1 MELDLPKIGFGG
13 APIGGLLNFVDDKEA
28 VETVKIAIKSGIR
41 YFDTAP
47 FYGFGLS
54 EHRLGEVLR
63 DRRDVILSSKVGRL
77 LKPGLP
83 EKPASYGWP
92 RPLPFH
98 PVFDYG
104 YDAVMRSYEDSL
116 QRLGRDKIDI
126 LFLHDIGSFTHSNS
140 SKERQY
146 FEDAMAGGYKAL
158 DELRQSGDVKAIGIG
173 VNEIDVSLRALDYG
187 KWDIFLLAGR
197 YTLLE
202 QRSALQELFPKCA
215 SKSVKIIIGGPFN
228 SGILVGGKTWNYE
241 NAPKEVID
249 KAHKLAIVC
258 KSHCVPMPAAA
269 LRFPLAHPAV
279 KSVIPGCRNPQE
291 FKQLMEWWNTKIPTE
306 LWSDLKSQELIDQ
319 IAPVPGA

>member
-13 APIGGLLNFVDDKEA
+13 APIGGLLNSVDDKEA

-63 DRRDVILSSKVGRL
+63 DSRDVILSSKVGRL

-173 VNEIDVSLRALDYG
+173 VNEIDVSLRALDHG

-215 SKSVKIIIGGPFN
+215 SKAVKIIVGGPFN

-249 KAHKLAIVC
+249 KARKIAKVC
-258 KSHCVPMPAAA
+258 KSHSVPMPAAA
-269 LRFPLAHPAV
+269 LRFPLAHPIV

-306 LWSDLKSQELIDQ
+306 LWSDLKNQGLIDQ
-319 IAPVPGA
+319 IAPVPSA

>member
-1 MELDLPKIGFGG
+1 M
-13 APIGGLLNFVDDKEA
+13 
-28 VETVKIAIKSGIR
+28 
-41 YFDTAP
+41 
-47 FYGFGLS
+47 
-54 EHRLGEVLR
+54 
-63 DRRDVILSSKVGRL
+63 GRL

-173 VNEIDVSLRALDYG
+173 VNEIDVSLRALDHG

-215 SKSVKIIIGGPFN
+215 SKSVKIIVGGPFN

-241 NAPKEVID
+241 NAPREVID
-249 KAHKLAIVC
+249 KARKLAKVC
-258 KSHCVPMPAAA
+258 KSHSVPMPAAA
-269 LRFPLAHPAV
+269 LRFPLAHPIV

-306 LWSDLKSQELIDQ
+306 LWSDLKNQGLIDQ
-319 IAPVPGA
+319 IAPVPSA